1 MDYIVSGKYQP
12 DAYTP
17 SNELWG
23 EMMKAQGSKVTLVE
37 KRLVGNV
44 SGVLMSKKK
53 YDELMEKYGSI
64 NLKNIT
70 EAVAE
75 NKIAMGYT

>member
-1 MDYIVSGKYQP
+1 MAMDYIVSGKYQP

-44 SGVLMSKKK
+44 SVYLCP
-53 YDELMEKYGSI
+53 EK
-64 NLKNIT
+64 
-70 EAVAE
+70 VR
-75 NKIAMGYT
+75 